1 MPATIRVI
9 GETRL
14 DTFQIKELRKILRVS
29 WSLKKTNEWVL
40 RTAKNR
46 DQLWSPTLD
55 NRVWVTFTFLLLSTD
70 HATLVVPCWF
80 PSQHSSTLMAGVSV
94 CLELTT
100 LDLGPDF
107 QKFLRRS

>member
-1 MPATIRVI
+1 MAATIRVI
-9 GETRL
+9 SETRL
-14 DTFQIKELRKILRVS
+14 DTFQMKGLRKILRVS

-70 HATLVVPCWF
+70 HATLVVPCWI
-80 PSQHSSTLMAGVSV
+80 PS
-94 CLELTT
+94 
-100 LDLGPDF
+100 
-107 QKFLRRS
+107 